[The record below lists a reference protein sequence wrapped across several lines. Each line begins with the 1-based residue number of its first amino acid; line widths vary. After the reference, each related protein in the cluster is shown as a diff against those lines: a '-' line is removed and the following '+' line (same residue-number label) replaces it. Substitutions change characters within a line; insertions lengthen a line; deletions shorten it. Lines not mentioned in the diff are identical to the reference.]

1 METEQIKL
9 KWIKHGTEEYLKSLD
24 LREEILR
31 TPLGLRLER
40 EDLKEED
47 AGLLTAWHGDE
58 CVGTMVLSEEDPDT
72 ARMKAV
78 AVAVNKQKMGIGKKM
93 TYEFEAESAR
103 RGYKRVY
110 LHARVVAVDF
120 YLKLGYEVFGE
131 EFIQVTIPHR
141 HMQKF
146 IPTV

>member
-1 METEQIKL
+1 MEKSSIVL
-9 KWIKHGTEEYLKSLD
+9 KWLVHGSEEYLKSLD

-31 TPLGLRLER
+31 KPLGLRLER

-47 AGLLTAWHGDE
+47 AGLLSAWDGVG
-58 CVGTMVLSEEDPDT
+58 CVGTMVLSEEDPET

-78 AVAVNKQKMGIGKKM
+78 AVAEGRQKQGIGKM
-93 TYEFEAESAR
+93 MVAEFEAESAR

-110 LHARVVAVDF
+110 LHARVIAVEF
-120 YLKLGYEVFGE
+120 YLKLGYQLFGE

-146 IPTV
+146 I